1 MDYNTNTD
9 VLSNDDSLLIAITII
24 AVFFTISVLCVKF
37 FIPFKKQRDYIK
49 MEMKR
54 SLEEPEY
61 RYWRRELKKLYLRAI
76 PLVGKLFR

>member
-1 MDYNTNTD
+1 MDYNTD
-9 VLSNDDSLLIAITII
+9 VSSNDAPMLIAIAII
-24 AVFFTISVLCVKF
+24 AVIFTISVLCVKV

-54 SLEEPEY
+54 SLEEREY
-61 RYWRRELKKLYLRAI
+61 RYWRRELKKLYLQAI